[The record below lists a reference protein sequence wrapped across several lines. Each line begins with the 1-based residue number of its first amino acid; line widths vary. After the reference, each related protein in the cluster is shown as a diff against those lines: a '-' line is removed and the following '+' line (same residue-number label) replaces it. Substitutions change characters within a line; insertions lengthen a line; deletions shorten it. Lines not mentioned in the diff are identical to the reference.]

1 MQPETIH
8 IGIDPGKD
16 GAVAFLFEDGAEV
29 FDFED
34 GEALIRLRAHAA
46 ARADGLVLVH
56 AFIEKVSAMPK
67 QGVSSTFK
75 FGANFGQW
83 VGRLEA
89 LGVPFDFVTPQKW
102 KRAVFDS
109 MPKGDAKAMALD
121 RARRMFPELGDRL
134 KRKRDH
140 GRAEALLIAAY
151 ARKAGR

>member
-1 MQPETIH
+1 MQPEAIH

-46 ARADGLVLVH
+46 ARADGLVLIQ
-56 AFIEKVSAMPK
+56 ACIEKVSAMPK
-67 QGVSSTFK
+67 QGVSTTFK
-75 FGANFGQW
+75 FGTNFGQW
-83 VGRLEA
+83 IGRLEA